1 MADRLK
7 INEGPGWVEL
17 GFKIVPGSSRTA
29 ISGCHDG
36 MIKVKV
42 AAPPEKGKANKE
54 LISYLAS
61 RLNAKKKDIELV
73 SGASNPVKRLKI
85 YGAEPEKIMQI
96 CRE

>member
-1 MADRLK
+1 MAGSLK
-7 INEGPGWVEL
+7 IDKGPGWIEL
-17 GFKIVPGSSRTA
+17 GFKIVPGSSRTM
-29 ISGCHDG
+29 ISGSLDG
-36 MIKVKV
+36 LIKVKV

-61 RLNAKKKDIELV
+61 RLNTKKKDIELV